1 MMVGGGTNKSPPP
14 FFICF
19 MEKNS
24 AKIVSSAVLG
34 MDFRTAVINGK
45 VYMISP
51 PTIHKIAGAGYYLS
65 GLKGDNDLDAVLGMM
80 KDMGNAAHALSYLI
94 NGDDSLFD
102 ELSHGT
108 VEEVVNALK
117 EGLSLISVENFMTLS
132 VSARNVANLIAKQK
146 Q

>member
-1 MMVGGGTNKSPPP
+1 MKDA
-14 FFICF
+14 
-19 MEKNS
+19 
-24 AKIVSSAVLG
+24 AKVVSSAVLG
-34 MDFRTAVINGK
+34 MDFRTVVVNGK

-65 GLKGDNDLDAVLGMM
+65 DLKGGDDLETVLGMM

-94 NGDDSLFD
+94 NGDDSLSD

-108 VEEVVNALK
+108 IEEVANALK
-117 EGLSLISVENFMTLS
+117 EGFSLISVENFMMLS
-132 VSARNVANLIAKQK
+132 VLARNVANLIAKQK